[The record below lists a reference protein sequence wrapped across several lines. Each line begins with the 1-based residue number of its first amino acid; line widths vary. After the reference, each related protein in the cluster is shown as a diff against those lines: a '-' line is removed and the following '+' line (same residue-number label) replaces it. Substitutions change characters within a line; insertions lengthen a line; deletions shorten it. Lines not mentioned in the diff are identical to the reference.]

1 MHVLWVRSSLTSYV
15 LFDIAKEIQKAY
27 LFDGENNS
35 DVTLFD
41 LKDICE
47 ATNNFSDTNMLG
59 KGGFG
64 SVYKVSILCNYTQL
78 S

>member
-41 LKDICE
+41 LKDIVE
-47 ATNNFSDTNMLG
+47 ATSNFSSTSMLG

-64 SVYKVSILCNYTQL
+64 SVYKVAIICN
-78 S
+78 